1 MNGGSSIDAV
11 EAAIRSLEVD
21 PFFNAAYG
29 GALTSEGEVEM
40 DAILMDGS
48 DGPDGREPLNVGA
61 VAGVMDIMHPITL
74 ARRVM
79 EKTEYNFLSAKGAME
94 LARKEGF
101 SFLPPGTLVTQRALD
116 ILEEW
121 RQEQK
126 NMTMKRRVG
135 EGGTVG

>member
-1 MNGGSSIDAV
+1 MKNGGSPLDAV

-29 GALTSEGEVEM
+29 GALTSEGKVEM
-40 DAILMDGS
+40 DAIMMDGS
-48 DGPDGREPLNVGA
+48 DGPDGKEPLNVGA
-61 VAGVMDIMHPITL
+61 VTGVEDIMHPITL

-79 EKTEYNFLSAKGAME
+79 EKTEYNFLSEKGAMD

-101 SFLPPGTLVTQRALD
+101 RFLPPGTLVTQRALD

-121 RQEQK
+121 RQEK
-126 NMTMKRRVG
+126 NMTMRRRVG